1 MPSGL
6 NSQGTAQCHLVHFH
20 IYRKIRCRYQSEKSG
35 IIPCVL
41 PCRKGSKIAPQLT
54 RGLSWAP
61 QSPTRRIPDST
72 RACRRPCIFSP
83 VSTALRV
90 THLQGRLWACLLSAV
105 CTAANLQTLVPPFFG
120 ETRESPAGT
129 PSPCSW
135 VWGTVAASANKPF
148 VCSQPPHQLI
158 PPTCPNLVFRHI
170 CTSLGKMS
178 PDTEVKLNFKL

>member
-1 MPSGL
+1 MELFHACCHAGNGAKLHHSSPEAYPGHHSPPPEEAPTVRELAGPACFLRCQLPSGSL
-6 NSQGTAQCHLVHFH
+6 ISKAGCGPACYLQSAQ
-20 IYRKIRCRYQSEKSG
+20 SAD
-35 IIPCVL
+35 L
-41 PCRKGSKIAPQLT
+41 P
-54 RGLSWAP
+54 
-61 QSPTRRIPDST
+61 
-72 RACRRPCIFSP
+72 
-83 VSTALRV
+83 
-90 THLQGRLWACLLSAV
+90 
-105 CTAANLQTLVPPFFG
+105 TLVPPFFG

-170 CTSLGKMS
+170 CTPLGKIS